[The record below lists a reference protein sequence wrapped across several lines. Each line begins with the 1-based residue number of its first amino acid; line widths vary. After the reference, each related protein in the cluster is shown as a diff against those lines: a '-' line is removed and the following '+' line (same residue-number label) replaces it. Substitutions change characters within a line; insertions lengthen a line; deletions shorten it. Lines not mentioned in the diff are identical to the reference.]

1 MLTDALELHFIEMP
15 KFRSIRKLDLEN
27 DFLHRWLSYL
37 DPKSPKELVEEV
49 IKMDMAIQEAE
60 TKFRTVTQDKEAL
73 RLYEIREKALH
84 DWTSGVNH
92 AKREGREEG
101 KLEIAKNLLNEG
113 LSVEVI
119 HRVTG
124 LDTKTI
130 QSL

>member
-1 MLTDALELHFIEMP
+1 MDTIQKAEQDIMQD
-15 KFRSIRKLDLEN
+15 DLY
-27 DFLHRWLSYL
+27 RWLTYL
-37 DPKSPKELVEEV
+37 DPKSPEELVEKV
-49 IKMDMAIQEAE
+49 IKMDPAIQKAE
-60 TKFRTVTQDKEAL
+60 TKLRTVMQDEESL

-101 KLEIAKNLLNEG
+101 KLEIANNMLKEG

-119 HRVTG
+119 HRTTG